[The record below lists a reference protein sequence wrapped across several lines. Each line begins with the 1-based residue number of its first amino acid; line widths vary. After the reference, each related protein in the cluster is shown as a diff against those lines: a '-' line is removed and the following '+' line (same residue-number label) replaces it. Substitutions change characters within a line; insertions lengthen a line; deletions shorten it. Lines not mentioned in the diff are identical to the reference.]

1 MHPSYRARGRVI
13 AAALAALAA
22 LAPAA
27 PALADDR
34 ADTVS
39 MAHDP
44 NRYRIVVS
52 ATKTRRDPIDIPNGT
67 AVVSG
72 RELKRSGAR
81 TLADALI
88 DVAAVE
94 TGGGSDNGGR
104 LPNIGMWGLKEF
116 DALLIT
122 VDGVPVGGPFNPSLA
137 QIAVDDIDRIE
148 IVKGPQG
155 TLHGVSAF
163 AGMVQV
169 FTDHSR
175 EGRGAVTLGGGDF
188 TNFHGGVRAHRE
200 VNGWG
205 MDGALSGLED
215 DGWQDRTA
223 SEMFRGRA
231 SLSHA
236 LGRGT
241 LSVDVTGLHDHADWG
256 SPLPVD
262 GGVPVPGFARDRN
275 YAVDGAEQKHDVF
288 GLNSHGSW
296 PVSHAAHVDHTL
308 GFAYDA
314 QRSVRSFFADPGAIA
329 GDTVSAEG
337 VLLEPKETSVFE
349 DLRAV
354 SSFEGLGHHELVAG
368 AALTW
373 GHTRASGIGF
383 DFDQLLSDRSSIPN
397 VDAIPVGDHRSF
409 DDKRTFFGLYAH
421 HEWTPVHAVSLSG
434 GGRFDQVSE
443 KLTAFGQEVGSPA
456 VTTEDSRS
464 QGAWSG
470 DVGALVRLVPEGEK
484 GVGTLNLYGNWKS
497 SFKPAAPN
505 LTEAEDAEIL
515 DPERTHSIEGGL
527 KARALDDQLTFDVS
541 GFQMDFHNLVVSILD
556 ASLEPTLVNAGH
568 ERFKGWEVSLGA
580 APHRVPGLRLSAG
593 YGWHDPRFVNF
604 TFVTPDG
611 QFRDV
616 SGKLVELAPRLLWN
630 ARAAYAPEKG
640 VGGWVAVRHQG
651 TRALNRRNGFFDQ
664 PFSEVDAG
672 LSFAIPRANVN
683 VSGRNLSDDR
693 HFVAESEIGDSQFY
707 LSPPRRFSAEVTLP
721 F

>member
-1 MHPSYRARGRVI
+1 
-13 AAALAALAA
+13 
-22 LAPAA
+22 
-27 PALADDR
+27 
-34 ADTVS
+34 
-39 MAHDP
+39 
-44 NRYRIVVS
+44 
-52 ATKTRRDPIDIPNGT
+52 
-67 AVVSG
+67 
-72 RELKRSGAR
+72 
-81 TLADALI
+81 
-88 DVAAVE
+88 
-94 TGGGSDNGGR
+94 
-104 LPNIGMWGLKEF
+104 
-116 DALLIT
+116 
-122 VDGVPVGGPFNPSLA
+122 
-137 QIAVDDIDRIE
+137 
-148 IVKGPQG
+148 
-155 TLHGVSAF
+155 
-163 AGMVQV
+163 
-169 FTDHSR
+169 
-175 EGRGAVTLGGGDF
+175 
-188 TNFHGGVRAHRE
+188 
-200 VNGWG
+200 
-205 MDGALSGLED
+205 
-215 DGWQDRTA
+215 
-223 SEMFRGRA
+223 
-231 SLSHA
+231 
-236 LGRGT
+236 
-241 LSVDVTGLHDHADWG
+241 VDVTGLHDHADWG

-296 PVSHAAHVDHTL
+296 PVNHAVRVDHTL
-308 GFAYDA
+308 GVAYDA

-337 VLLEPKETSVFE
+337 VLLEPRETSVFE

-373 GHTRASGIGF
+373 GHTKASGIGF
-383 DFDQLLSDRSSIPN
+383 DFDQLLSDPSSIPN

-409 DDKRTFFGLYAH
+409 DDQRTFFGLYAH

-443 KLTAFGQEVGSPA
+443 KLSAFGQEVGSPA
-456 VTTEDSRS
+456 ATTEDSRS

-470 DVGALVRLVPEGEK
+470 DLGALVRLVPEREQGM
-484 GVGTLNLYGNWKS
+484 GTLNLYGNWKS

-505 LTEAEDAEIL
+505 LTEAEDVEIL

-541 GFQMDFHNLVVSILD
+541 GFQMDFHNMVVSILD
-556 ASLEPTLVNAGH
+556 ASLQPTLVNAGH
-568 ERFKGWEVSLGA
+568 ERFKGWDVSLGA
-580 APHRVPGLRLSAG
+580 APNRVPGLRLSAG

-604 TFVTPDG
+604 TFITPDG
-611 QFRDV
+611 QLRDV
-616 SGKLVELAPRLLWN
+616 SGNLVELAPRLIWN

-651 TRALNRRNGFFDQ
+651 TRALNRRNRFFDQ
-664 PFSEVDAG
+664 PWSEVDAG
-672 LSFAIPRANVN
+672 LSFAIPRASVN

>member
-1 MHPSYRARGRVI
+1 MRHPIRTHWRGI
-13 AAALAALAA
+13 ASALAALA
-22 LAPAA
+22 LASPAF
-27 PALADDR
+27 ADDS

-44 NRYRIVVS
+44 SRYGIVVS
-52 ATKTRRDPIDIPNGT
+52 ATKTRRNPIEIPNGT

-72 RELKRSGAR
+72 LELRRSGAR

-137 QIAVDDIDRIE
+137 QIAVDDIERIE

-169 FTDHSR
+169 FTEHAN
-175 EGRGAVTLGGGDF
+175 EKRGSLTLGGGDF
-188 TNFHGGVRAHRE
+188 TNFHGGARAHHE
-200 VNGWG
+200 VNGWAL
-205 MDGALSGLED
+205 DGALSGLRD

-223 SEMFRGRA
+223 GETFRGRVSA
-231 SLSHA
+231 SHA
-236 LGRGT
+236 LGNGS
-241 LSVDVTGLHDHADWG
+241 LSVDLSGLHDHADWG

-262 GGVPVPGFARDRN
+262 GGVPVPGFTRDRN
-275 YAVDGAEQKHDVF
+275 YAVDGAGQKHDVF
-288 GLNSHGSW
+288 GLDSHGSW
-296 PVSHAAHVDHTL
+296 PVNRHVRVDHTL
-308 GFAYDA
+308 GLAYDA
-314 QRSVRSFFADPGAIA
+314 QRSVRSFFADPGAITS
-329 GDTVSAEG
+329 DTVSAAG

-349 DLRAV
+349 DVRAV
-354 SSFEGLGHHELVAG
+354 TTFEAGGHHELVTG

-373 GHTRASGIGF
+373 GHTKASGIGF
-383 DFDQLLSDRSSIPN
+383 DFDQLLSQPSSIPSLGT
-397 VDAIPVGDHRSF
+397 IPVGDHRSF
-409 DDKRTFFGLYAH
+409 DDKRTFFGAYAH
-421 HEWTPVHAVSLSG
+421 HEWTPVRALSLSG

-443 KLTAFGQEVGSPA
+443 KLSAFGQEVGLPA
-456 VTTEDSRS
+456 VTTADSRS
-464 QGAWSG
+464 EGAWSG
-470 DVGALVRLVPEGEK
+470 DLAALVRLVPEGTK
-484 GVGTLNLYGNWKS
+484 GIEAVNVYGNWKS

-505 LTEAEDAEIL
+505 LTEAENATIL
-515 DPERTHSIEGGL
+515 DPERTHSLEGGV
-527 KARALDDQLTFDVS
+527 KARALDGQLSLDVS
-541 GFQMDFHNLVVSILD
+541 AFQMDFHNMVVAILD
-556 ASLEPTLVNAGH
+556 ASLQQKLVNAGH
-568 ERFKGWEVSLGA
+568 ERFKGWEVSLGV
-580 APHRVPGLRLSAG
+580 APNQVPGLRLSAG

-616 SGKLVELAPRLLWN
+616 SGKLIELAPRLLWN
-630 ARAAYAPEKG
+630 ARAAYARDKG
-640 VGGWVAVRHQG
+640 MGGWVALRHQA
-651 TRALNRRNGFFDQ
+651 TRALNRRNTFYDR

-672 LSFAIPRANVN
+672 LSFAMPRMSVN
-683 VSGRNLSDDR
+683 VSGRNLGDDR
-693 HFVAESEIGDSQFY
+693 HYVAESEIGDSQFY
-707 LSPPRRFSAEVTLP
+707 VSPPRRFTAEVTLP